1 MPNGL
6 EGCWRTWRVEKEGI
20 RLLRMTTRFPRRQCR
35 NTVEILLW
43 PTVVTGLT
51 RLVQAEPLD
60 NDKKKRVKDATPRTK
75 KVQNM
80 SFLPSKIQVF
90 SS

>member
-60 NDKKKRVKDATPRTK
+60 NAKKKSKRRYTEDKKGPKYVISAQ
-75 KVQNM
+75 QN
-80 SFLPSKIQVF
+80 PSL
-90 SS
+90 